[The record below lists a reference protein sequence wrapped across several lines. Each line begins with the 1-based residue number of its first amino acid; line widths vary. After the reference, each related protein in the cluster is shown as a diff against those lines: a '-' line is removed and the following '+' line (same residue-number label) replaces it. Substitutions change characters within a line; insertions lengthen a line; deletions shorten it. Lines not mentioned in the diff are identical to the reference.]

1 LIDIYKEKMTEYMER
16 AEQIKK
22 SLNDAK
28 GQTQAAGGGSAA
40 AIK

>member
-1 LIDIYKEKMTEYMER
+1 LIEIYKEKMTEYMDR

-28 GQTQAAGGGSAA
+28 ANESGTGGGSAQQQ
-40 AIK
+40 K